1 MLQQENRLKKIRDF
15 NLVIK
20 NGRFVSGVFLSAK
33 IVELNKIKELFP
45 KKEEPDE
52 FQKQLRIAFSIGLK
66 ISKSA
71 VKRNAVK
78 RKLREVVRLLLKDN
92 KIRVGYFILITTKK
106 EILEKNYSE
115 IEKEINDIFKKAK
128 ILC

>member
-33 IVELNKIKELFP
+33 IIELSKIKELFP
-45 KKEEPDE
+45 KKKEPDE
-52 FQKQLRIAFSIGLK
+52 FQKQLRVAFSIGLK